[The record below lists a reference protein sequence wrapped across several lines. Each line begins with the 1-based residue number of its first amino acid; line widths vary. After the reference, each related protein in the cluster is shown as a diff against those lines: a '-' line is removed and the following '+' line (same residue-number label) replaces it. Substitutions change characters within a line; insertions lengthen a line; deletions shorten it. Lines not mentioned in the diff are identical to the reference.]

1 MHSSA
6 GRARE
11 DSPNAQ
17 AALEEMHRLRV
28 FAELVRDF
36 GEIRERFGIIGVQ
49 HTASL
54 HRAFLGL
61 AKVFER
67 VGQRI
72 GAEEHLAVVKQHAN
86 VLRMQGRWLAH
97 WHTVCYVGWSEGC
110 RARAA

>member
-1 MHSSA
+1 
-6 GRARE
+6 
-11 DSPNAQ
+11 
-17 AALEEMHRLRV
+17 
-28 FAELVRDF
+28 
-36 GEIRERFGIIGVQ
+36 
-49 HTASL
+49 
-54 HRAFLGL
+54 
-61 AKVFER
+61 